1 MVHPMLRAAH
11 VPPLYRICE
20 HASYELDALERRSI
34 SILEAST
41 TSVLRV
47 TKWAAMAARQPLV
60 VDEVGMREFVQP
72 FVDLPIDYS
81 VGTLRA
87 RLVRVERRAAWL
99 TLCIHHVVLDC
110 PSQQLVHA
118 HLTSILEA
126 QLSNHPVPR
135 AHDASVLAR
144 NAIARYVTTQSL
156 PREPALPSHAT
167 LRLPFARP
175 LAEQEADQRS
185 ASSSWHVA
193 DVTIVAAQSS
203 ARRLSVTLNAF
214 LLGTLAWTLRSV
226 SGQQHFAIWQTYL
239 GRGMEELHTVGSF
252 STTVP
257 MTFDICDGVGL
268 DAVRAITYKQRRA
281 RKVFVQTAQ
290 RATVAYELND
300 LRPLP
305 RPVEQ
310 KQKAIKV
317 SLVDLFFIVN
327 QFADGYDAVLLYDA
341 SKYDVS
347 GAEVCMK
354 SWMSAWMSL
363 GGL

>member
-1 MVHPMLRAAH
+1 M
-11 VPPLYRICE
+11 
-20 HASYELDALERRSI
+20 
-34 SILEAST
+34 
-41 TSVLRV
+41 
-47 TKWAAMAARQPLV
+47 
-60 VDEVGMREFVQP
+60 
-72 FVDLPIDYS
+72 
-81 VGTLRA
+81 GTLRA

-99 TLCIHHVVLDC
+99 TLCIHHVVLDG

-226 SGQQHFAIWQTYL
+226 SGQQHFPIWQTYL

-268 DAVRAITYKQRRA
+268 DAVCHHVQAETQRMLA
-281 RKVFVQTAQ
+281 REVFVQTAQ

-310 KQKAIKV
+310 KQKAIKI